1 MDAPTPK
8 SSLPQDA
15 QTSGDSE
22 ATTWLAAR
30 LRAIA
35 HPIRLEVLRTLAQ
48 HERCVC
54 GQIVRALPL
63 AQSTVSE
70 HLRVLL
76 SAGLITGRTEGH
88 RSCYCLNRETMRKLK
103 DELGHLFTALLAQP
117 QDRSTQDAH

>member
-1 MDAPTPK
+1 MDAQTPK
-8 SSLPQDA
+8 SSVDDDA
-15 QTSGDSE
+15 LARAESE
-22 ATTWLAAR
+22 PNKTLTAR
-30 LRAIA
+30 LRALA
-35 HPIRLEVLRTLAQ
+35 HPIRLEVLRTLSQ

-88 RSCYCLNRETMRKLK
+88 RSCYCLNRETMRALK

-117 QDRSTQDAH
+117 QERSTQDAH